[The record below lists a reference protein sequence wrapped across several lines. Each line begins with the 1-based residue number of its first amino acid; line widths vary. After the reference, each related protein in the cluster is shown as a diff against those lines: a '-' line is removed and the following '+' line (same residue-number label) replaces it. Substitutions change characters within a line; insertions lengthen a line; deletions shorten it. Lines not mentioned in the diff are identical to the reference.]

1 MALYPFIES
10 WLTGDKREHHLLDR
24 PRNVPNRTALGA
36 MSLTF
41 MVIAMI
47 NGGNDII
54 ATHFDLTINQIMW
67 FSRIGIIVLPPLA
80 FVITKRICLSLQRKD
95 RELVLHGRET
105 GRLVMLPHGEFVEV
119 HEELSPA
126 KKFTLTQHEQP
137 VAIELVKEDA
147 QGVVN
152 PKGIRAKLQARF
164 SAAHAEN
171 IAKPTPAEVKELE
184 GGHH

>member
-1 MALYPFIES
+1 
-10 WLTGDKREHHLLDR
+10 
-24 PRNVPNRTALGA
+24 
-36 MSLTF
+36 
-41 MVIAMI
+41 
-47 NGGNDII
+47 
-54 ATHFDLTINQIMW
+54 
-67 FSRIGIIVLPPLA
+67 
-80 FVITKRICLSLQRKD
+80 
-95 RELVLHGRET
+95 
-105 GRLVMLPHGEFVEV
+105 MLPHGEFVEV

-137 VAIELVKEDA
+137 VEIELVKEDA
-147 QGVVN
+147 RGVVN

>member
-1 MALYPFIES
+1 
-10 WLTGDKREHHLLDR
+10 
-24 PRNVPNRTALGA
+24 
-36 MSLTF
+36 
-41 MVIAMI
+41 
-47 NGGNDII
+47 
-54 ATHFDLTINQIMW
+54 
-67 FSRIGIIVLPPLA
+67 
-80 FVITKRICLSLQRKD
+80 
-95 RELVLHGRET
+95 
-105 GRLVMLPHGEFVEV
+105 MLPHGEFVEV

-126 KKFTLTQHEQP
+126 KKFALTQHEQP

-147 QGVVN
+147 RGVLN

>member
-1 MALYPFIES
+1 
-10 WLTGDKREHHLLDR
+10 
-24 PRNVPNRTALGA
+24 
-36 MSLTF
+36 
-41 MVIAMI
+41 
-47 NGGNDII
+47 
-54 ATHFDLTINQIMW
+54 
-67 FSRIGIIVLPPLA
+67 
-80 FVITKRICLSLQRKD
+80 
-95 RELVLHGRET
+95 
-105 GRLVMLPHGEFVEV
+105 MLPHGEFVEV

-147 QGVVN
+147 RGVVN